1 VAHPDWC
8 LHVPGRPRQLG
19 RNQMVL
25 DFSRQE
31 VRDHIYNA
39 LAAILSR
46 YDSCVARP
54 WESGCGTCVLTVPSN
69 ELRLPVAG
77 FFRRSANVEYVK
89 WDMNR
94 PLTEV
99 YSAAAEMGEVWQAE
113 ISHRYMLGVY
123 ELQQRL
129 TTQFPHVL
137 LENCA
142 SGGTSHDI
150 LRSSDG
156 LY

>member
-1 VAHPDWC
+1 LC
-8 LHVPGRPRQLG
+8 L
-19 RNQMVL
+19 
-25 DFSRQE
+25 
-31 VRDHIYNA
+31 
-39 LAAILSR
+39 
-46 YDSCVARP
+46 C
-54 WESGCGTCVLTVPSN
+54 
-69 ELRLPVAG
+69 
-77 FFRRSANVEYVK
+77 SANVEYVK

-142 SGGTSHDI
+142 SGGTPYGISVGTDFFDA
-150 LRSSDG
+150 LCS
-156 LY
+156 

>member
-1 VAHPDWC
+1 
-8 LHVPGRPRQLG
+8 
-19 RNQMVL
+19 
-25 DFSRQE
+25 
-31 VRDHIYNA
+31 
-39 LAAILSR
+39 
-46 YDSCVARP
+46 
-54 WESGCGTCVLTVPSN
+54 
-69 ELRLPVAG
+69 
-77 FFRRSANVEYVK
+77 VEYVK

-129 TTQFPHVL
+129 TTNFPHVL

-142 SGGTSHDI
+142 SGGRPHYTTLMLTS
-150 LRSSDG
+150 LTRCAYRWTVRPWYAV
-156 LY
+156 L

>member
-1 VAHPDWC
+1 
-8 LHVPGRPRQLG
+8 LL
-19 RNQMVL
+19 
-25 DFSRQE
+25 
-31 VRDHIYNA
+31 
-39 LAAILSR
+39 
-46 YDSCVARP
+46 
-54 WESGCGTCVLTVPSN
+54 
-69 ELRLPVAG
+69 
-77 FFRRSANVEYVK
+77 RRSANVEYVK

-142 SGGTSHDI
+142 SGGTSPDI